1 MFVSP
6 TDVEVRREQYKDLV
20 REAEHERLAQLA
32 LESGHVGGPVTQRLG
47 HQARDLVLH
56 WACRLAPAN
65 TLSVCSRL

>member
-6 TDVEVRREQYKDLV
+6 TDVEVHREQYKDLV

-32 LESGHVGGPVTQRLG
+32 LESRPLREPAAQRLG
-47 HQARDLVLH
+47 HQARDLALR

-65 TLSVCSRL
+65 TLAVCSRS